1 MRDIM
6 QRQDL
11 PDFLSSTE
19 PVPASTPRE
28 YVRHDGRRP
37 RSTPGCLA
45 IAGVVGLLLGLA
57 ACSRPAAVPEPVRA
71 VRTVKVGAEALAGG
85 VDYAGEVRARTES
98 RLGFRVG
105 GKLVR
110 RAVELGDTVHAGQLL
125 AQLDPQDLKL
135 AQEAAQAGLL
145 AAQTSHDQA
154 LADQRRT
161 KELFDQG
168 FVSAAE
174 LERRDNTLKSAAASL
189 AQARAQ
195 LNVQGNQAGYAQL
208 LADVSGVVTGV
219 DAEPG
224 AVLGAGTPVLRIAQ
238 DGARDVVFQVPED
251 KVKAMRLLLS
261 RKNAL
266 LVSIWGSEQLVPATL
281 RELAAAADPATR
293 SFVAK
298 ADIGAADVRLGQ
310 TATVTVAAGQAAG
323 AVPAIKLPLEAVSEQ
338 SGRTVVWLFDANSG
352 TVQPQPVTL
361 AAHEGRRAVI
371 ASGLASGQEVV
382 VAGVHAL
389 SPGLK
394 VKRYDEP
401 AQTGAVLGSVA
412 ETAVVAARTAP
423 SAPTA
428 LARLSPAGASSG
440 GANKPAMT
448 ASTPARVAAA
458 PIGKT
463 AAASAVAVR

>member
-1 MRDIM
+1 M
-6 QRQDL
+6 
-11 PDFLSSTE
+11 PWS
-19 PVPASTPRE
+19 PAR
-28 YVRHDGRRP
+28 G
-37 RSTPGCLA
+37 LA
-45 IAGVVGLLLGLA
+45 VSAAVLLLAGLS
-57 ACSRPAAVPEPVRA
+57 ACSRPAVAPEPVRA
-71 VRTVKVGAEALAGG
+71 VRTVKVGAEALTGG
-85 VDYAGEVRARTES
+85 VDYAGDVRARTES

-110 RAVELGDTVHAGQLL
+110 RAVELGDTVRAGQLL

-251 KVKAMRLLLS
+251 KVRAMRALLA

-266 LVSIWGSEQLVPATL
+266 VVAIWGTDQVVPATL

-293 SFVAK
+293 TFVAK
-298 ADIGAADVRLGQ
+298 ADIGRADVRLGQ
-310 TATVTVAAGQAAG
+310 TATVSVANGQTVGAA
-323 AVPAIKLPLEAVSEQ
+323 PAIKLPLEAVAEQ

-352 TVQPQPVTL
+352 TVQAQPVTL

-371 ASGLASGQEVV
+371 AAGLKPGQEVV

-389 SPGLK
+389 TPGLK

-401 AQTGAVLGSVA
+401 APGSAVLGSVA
-412 ETAVVAARTAP
+412 DTAVLAARAEP
-423 SAPTA
+423 AASAPK
-428 LARLSPAGASSG
+428 SPPR
-440 GANKPAMT
+440 PA
-448 ASTPARVAAA
+448 P
-458 PIGKT
+458 KT
-463 AAASAVAVR
+463 AAASAAQAIDKSTTAATVVVR